1 MRVEMCHGKNYHYKG
16 QLYRR
21 FAEDG
26 KTPLIY
32 EVDGVLAA
40 ELLKLCTRRDIPYFR
55 LLLTEEE
62 LEQEEAEREEVPDPV
77 IKVTRD
83 PDKDNP
89 PPSEPNVVKV
99 KSKVKKKTKKKII
112 KKKSPVRT
120 TASDEGEDNS
130 ADEV

>member
-1 MRVEMCHGKNYHYKG
+1 MRVEMCHGKNYHYKD

-40 ELLKLCTRRDIPYFR
+40 ELIKLSTKRDIPYFR
-55 LLLTEEE
+55 LLLSEEE
-62 LEQEEAEREEVPDPV
+62 LEQQEAEREEVPDPV
-77 IKVTRD
+77 IKVTRN
-83 PDKDNP
+83 PEKDNP
-89 PPSEPNVVKV
+89 PASEPNVVKV
-99 KSKVKKKTKKKII
+99 KSKVKKKAKKKII
-112 KKKSPVRT
+112 KKKAPVRT